1 MTKNDS
7 KISFIGNLWWA
18 DSLKMIRKDKKLT
31 LDDVGS
37 MTGMK
42 ESYLSRLEN
51 GKHDIKLSTF
61 EKIVESY
68 GYEISIVPKE
78 EE

>member
-1 MTKNDS
+1 
-7 KISFIGNLWWA
+7 
-18 DSLKMIRKDKKLT
+18 MIRKDKKLT